1 MNGEKFSCSF
11 ARLYH
16 IIKQFTRHCNGLFAH
31 DIFACFKC
39 GNYNIMV
46 EVIRGCDNYK
56 INSVIVKKLLLRG
69 ESMPALFFGFLVFFR
84 VNVVDSD
91 KLHTVIHIF

>member
-1 MNGEKFSCSF
+1 
-11 ARLYH
+11 
-16 IIKQFTRHCNGLFAH
+16 
-31 DIFACFKC
+31 
-39 GNYNIMV
+39 MV

-69 ESMPALFFGFLVFFR
+69 KSMPALFFGFLVFFR